1 MSNKLKL
8 FLGISYL
15 IILFG
20 FLLFLFLKLD
30 FGRLNDFT
38 YYKELQL
45 MIEESVGNNFQLNL
59 LYFFIFSVIWIIL
72 LGFGSPLLLLSG
84 ILFGKWIGFS
94 ISLISISLGTLILY
108 SITDFFFR
116 DLVKNNLE
124 KRFYQYISIIKKNE
138 FFYFFIFR
146 FFGGLGVPFALQN
159 TLPVIFNM
167 KKTNYFFASFLGFI
181 PHFFI
186 WNSLGAGL
194 NNYILASESFN
205 FFNLLFT
212 PEIYIPIIFFIILV
226 LISFILKKKFFNND
240 NK

>member
-15 IILFG
+15 IILIG

-84 ILFGKWIGFS
+84 ILFGKWIGFF

-212 PEIYIPIIFFIILV
+212 T
-226 LISFILKKKFFNND
+226 
-240 NK
+240 

>member
-146 FFGGLGVPFALQN
+146 FFGGLGIPFALQN
-159 TLPVIFNM
+159 TIPVIFNM
-167 KKTNYFFASFLGFI
+167 KKTDYFFASFFGFI

-194 NNYILASESFN
+194 NKYVSVSDSFN
-205 FFNLLFT
+205 FLKLLIT
-212 PEIYIPIIFFIILV
+212 PEIYIPIICFVFLI
-226 LISFILKKKFFNND
+226 LISLILKKKYLND
-240 NK
+240 

>member
-108 SITDFFFR
+108 SITDFF
-116 DLVKNNLE
+116 L
-124 KRFYQYISIIKKNE
+124 
-138 FFYFFIFR
+138 
-146 FFGGLGVPFALQN
+146 
-159 TLPVIFNM
+159 
-167 KKTNYFFASFLGFI
+167 
-181 PHFFI
+181 
-186 WNSLGAGL
+186 
-194 NNYILASESFN
+194 
-205 FFNLLFT
+205 
-212 PEIYIPIIFFIILV
+212 
-226 LISFILKKKFFNND
+226 
-240 NK
+240 